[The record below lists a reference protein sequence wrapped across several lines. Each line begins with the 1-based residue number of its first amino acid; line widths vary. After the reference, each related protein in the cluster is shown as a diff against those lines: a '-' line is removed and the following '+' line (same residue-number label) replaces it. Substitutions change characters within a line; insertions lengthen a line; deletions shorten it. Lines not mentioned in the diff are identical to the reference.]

1 MDAPTCVLHIE
12 HDDFTS
18 QVVQLLLGKAR
29 VSTFLIQRA
38 RSVGEAIA
46 LAHDTQFDV
55 ILLDLHLPDNVGLDA
70 LPRLKAAAPSVPII
84 VLTGPDEDGIAIDAI
99 RQGAQECLAKEH
111 VMGDL
116 LTRMIRHSIARQQQL
131 QDALAQALKDPLTG
145 IGNRRAFATEL
156 DRRLTDWKRHRTTF
170 SVALFDIDHF
180 KLVNDSYGHDAGDK
194 VLCNIASVLNR
205 TTRDTD
211 LVVRYGGEEFG
222 ILFPVTRLDE
232 AGHLAHRIRQIV
244 AVSDCG
250 SQGQKLSITTSA
262 GVAEVAD
269 DDDGRSVLRRADDAL
284 YAAKDAG
291 RNCCR
296 LHNGMC
302 VTPPDQIAC
311 SLPQATAFL
320 TCYLALNPS

>member
-1 MDAPTCVLHIE
+1 MDAPTCVLHVAD
-12 HDDFTS
+12 DDFTS
-18 QVVQLLLGKAR
+18 QVVQLLLEKAR
-29 VSTFLIQRA
+29 VTTFLIQRA

-70 LPRLKAAAPSVPII
+70 LSRLKVTAPSVPII
-84 VLTGPDEDGIAIDAI
+84 VLTGPDEDAMAIDAI
-99 RQGAQECLAKEH
+99 RRGAQECLAKEH

-116 LTRMIRHSIARQQQL
+116 LTRMIRHSIARQQQM

-145 IGNRRAFATEL
+145 IGNRRAFAAEL
-156 DRRLTDWKRHRTTF
+156 ERRLADWQRHRTTF
-170 SVALFDIDHF
+170 SVALLDIDHF
-180 KLVNDSYGHDAGDK
+180 KSVNDSYGHDAGDK

-232 AGHLAHRIRQIV
+232 AGHMAHRVRQMV
-244 AVSDCG
+244 AASDCG

-291 RNCCR
+291 RDCCR
-296 LHNGMC
+296 LHNGIS
-302 VTPPDQIAC
+302 VTPSVESRLRLSHP
-311 SLPQATAFL
+311 TA
-320 TCYLALNPS
+320 